1 MMEHNS
7 ISNTTEASASEL
19 SQRRKRWLIRLFS
32 GLLIVSIAF
41 ASYWWFVGSR
51 VVSTDNAY
59 TATEVA
65 QVAAAVD
72 GTIKEIKVFD
82 TQTVQF
88 GDVLAVIDP
97 VDATLLLTEAHAE
110 LDRTIRR
117 VEGYFLNDQTLLAQV
132 AARQADLQ
140 RATAEVN
147 AAQADYERA
156 SIDLKRRQ
164 ALSIS
169 GSVSAD
175 ELTRAENAWRT
186 AQASTMA
193 AHANVAL
200 ARANVEGAQS
210 ARLMNQ
216 ALTAN
221 ATVQT
226 HPEVLLARARKDQ
239 AQINLDRTVVRA
251 PISGVV
257 ARRQVQLGQR
267 VQAGTTLLS
276 IVPTDK
282 IYVNANFK
290 EVQLKNVRIGQPV
303 EVISDWYGNS
313 VQYLGTVSGFSGG
326 SGSVFAAIPAQNA
339 TGNWIKVV
347 QRVPVRITLD
357 AEQLRE
363 HPLGLG
369 LSMTVRIRLNSP

>member
-1 MMEHNS
+1 MMENNS
-7 ISNTTEASASEL
+7 ISNTPEATASIL
-19 SQRRKRWLIRLFS
+19 SQRRKRWLLRLFL

-82 TQTVQF
+82 TQTVQL

-97 VDATLLLTEAHAE
+97 VDATLLLTEAYAE

-117 VEGYFLNDQTLLAQV
+117 VEGYFLNDQTLLAQI

-276 IVPTDK
+276 IVPIDK

-303 EVISDWYGNS
+303 EVMSDWYGNS
-313 VQYLGTVSGFSGG
+313 VQYRGTVSGFSGG
-326 SGSVFAAIPAQNA
+326 SGAVFAVIPAQNA